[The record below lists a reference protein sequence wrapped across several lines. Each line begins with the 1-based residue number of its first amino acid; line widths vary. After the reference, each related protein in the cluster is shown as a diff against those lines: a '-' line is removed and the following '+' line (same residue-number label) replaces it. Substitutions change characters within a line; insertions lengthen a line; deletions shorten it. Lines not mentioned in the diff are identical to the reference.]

1 MVGDTLAEVALR
13 GQIHEIHEAFI
24 AEWVKRWDRHR
35 HLEVN
40 HWDEALELT
49 QSLLQSPVMELAPIT
64 LSRWK
69 AAIQAKKAKSATEL
83 DAMARKDLLSFP
95 DELHLQLIQIF
106 DHAEQSGVWPNQ
118 LLQGAVFSLE
128 KFHMHKP

>member
-1 MVGDTLAEVALR
+1 
-13 GQIHEIHEAFI
+13 
-24 AEWVKRWDRHR
+24 
-35 HLEVN
+35 
-40 HWDEALELT
+40 
-49 QSLLQSPVMELAPIT
+49 MELAPIT

-69 AAIQAKKAKSATEL
+69 AAIQAKKAKSATGL

-106 DHAEQSGVWPNQ
+106 DHAELSGVWPNQ